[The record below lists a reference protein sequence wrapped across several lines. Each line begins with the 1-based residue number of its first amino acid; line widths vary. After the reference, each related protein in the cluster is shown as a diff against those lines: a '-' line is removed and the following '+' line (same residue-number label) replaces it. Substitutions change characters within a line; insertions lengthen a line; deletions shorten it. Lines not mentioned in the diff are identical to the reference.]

1 MSEPLTYPET
11 ILPNDRYQYCP
22 MCRSPLVRKVLF
34 DDHIPLVTCPAC
46 QWICTRSNLCAAV
59 SVVTTQG
66 GIVTILSPGLPAES
80 PAALPAG
87 LVEYGKSPEEAAL
100 REIREEAGLEAEITR
115 SLGWYFHRNFDGWPG
130 PWFISCSLP
139 VRSAASCAA
148 ATRAKRAS
156 TLWKPSWVL
165 SHPAGQAAGAR
176 SMYIWVN
183 YRMDD
188 KTIAWVVDARWELEE
203 LRSLASPPLPR

>member
-1 MSEPLTYPET
+1 MSEPLTYPDT
-11 ILPNDRYQYCP
+11 VLPNYRYQYCP

-66 GIVTILSPGLPAES
+66 GIVTILPPGLPAES

-115 SLGWYFHRNFDGWPG
+115 SLGWYFHRIFDGWPG
-130 PWFISCSLP
+130 PLVYFMF
-139 VRSAASCAA
+139 
-148 ATRAKRAS
+148 ATRVLGGQLRGSDEGKARIYPLEAFLGIISPSRAG
-156 TLWKPSWVL
+156 SWSAIQVYL
-165 SHPAGQAAGAR
+165 Q
-176 SMYIWVN
+176 SM
-183 YRMDD
+183 
-188 KTIAWVVDARWELEE
+188 
-203 LRSLASPPLPR
+203 